1 MENRTGDLLRY
12 IAASP
17 TAFHAV
23 DSAAKLLRKAG
34 FTELQE
40 GESWT
45 LEKGKGY
52 FVTRNLS
59 SLLAFRVP
67 EGESV
72 GFQLAAGH
80 TDSPC

>member
-45 LEKGKGY
+45 LEKGKG
-52 FVTRNLS
+52 
-59 SLLAFRVP
+59 
-67 EGESV
+67 
-72 GFQLAAGH
+72 
-80 TDSPC
+80 